1 MFQLTTVLLAALATS
16 SFAFPFKAAQSANN
30 GKAEMMSNLM
40 RKATPTKN
48 SQIRR
53 LEEDEEYEVD
63 LSGYSLKFMKCQ
75 FVKAYDDD
83 LAQEEDID
91 TVLGTKRFVIFRLC
105 PEGSCN
111 SCNAGY
117 GEYLAPMDDYLEA
130 VVEYRT
136 EEQEAYCEACEETCE
151 AEEEDAEEDADEDE
165 DERLLQGPEGPG
177 NEKAAKKAA
186 RKKKKKKQLAAAKK
200 AAAKKAANGGEGKKA
215 AKKAAK
221 KLKKLKKGGQRR
233 LQDDCTT
240 CTDICEKIE
249 NMEDNYYIDAT
260 EFLACQQ
267 IYDGGDDD
275 NADANALYAGPM
287 CASSGQKIKIG
298 VFTDEDCMFI
308 DENKDVENYLAD
320 DDGVQMKLSHALLKT
335 VYDDEDCISC
345 LVPAEEDEDAD
356 EGDDQ
361 DEDAEEAE
369 KEVQEVCQ
377 NLYEASG
384 KCEQSHGFD
393 NGIEGDDYANQEQNE
408 EIVCDFIK
416 SIKSGTYSQ
425 SGEIVVGGGNRY
437 ANGGSTTGGQKF
449 ALTFFILGTVGLAVY
464 AAMLHTNLTK
474 NSKAD
479 LSAQGGAM
487 A

>member
-1 MFQLTTVLLAALATS
+1 MFQLTTVLLAALAAS

-40 RKATPTKN
+40 SKATPTKN

-53 LEEDEEYEVD
+53 LDDGDDEYEVD
-63 LSGYSLKFMKCQ
+63 LSGYTLKFMKCQ

-111 SCNAGY
+111 NCISGY

-136 EEQEAYCEACEETCE
+136 DEQEAYCEACEETCE

-165 DERLLQGPEGPG
+165 DERLL
-177 NEKAAKKAA
+177 KKAQGGK
-186 RKKKKKKQLAAAKK
+186 RK
-200 AAAKKAANGGEGKKA
+200 
-215 AKKAAK
+215 
-221 KLKKLKKGGQRR
+221 

-335 VYDDEDCISC
+335 VYDMDDCISC

-356 EGDDQ
+356 DGDDQ
-361 DEDAEEAE
+361 DEDAEEEE

-384 KCEQSHGFD
+384 KCESSHGFD
-393 NGIEGDDYANQEQNE
+393 NGVEGDDYANQMQNE

-425 SGEIVVGGGNRY
+425 SGEIVVGGGNSY
-437 ANGGSTTGGQKF
+437 ANGGSTSGGQKF